1 MNEKDCL
8 MLQYISEEQ
17 SLTKAAERLF
27 ITQPALTYRLQQME
41 RELGVPIIIKHAKG
55 TKFTPEGEYLVAYAK
70 KTLDELYKMKEYVAN
85 MRNEVK
91 GNLRLGVSSYFGL
104 YKLPPLLKTFI
115 SLYPEVQPI
124 VTCAL
129 SSEIVELL
137 MQEEI
142 HLGVIRGEYPWLYA
156 KYLLHDEHICIIS
169 REPIDLDK
177 LPELQRIDYKQPIS
191 HSPGAVTVPF
201 SDAINAWWRERY
213 QIPPKIT
220 MQVDSYETCREM
232 VKHGLGYS
240 IIPGIFV
247 TPSDG
252 LYKLD
257 LVRANGEPMKRNTW
271 MLYKES
277 MLQLAV
283 VDRFVGFMKEQ
294 HKDDK

>member
-8 MLQYISEEQ
+8 MLRYLAEEQ

-41 RELGVPIIIKHAKG
+41 REFGVPIIIKNAKG
-55 TKFTPEGEYLVAYAK
+55 TKFTPEGEYLAAYAK
-70 KTLDELYKMKEYVAN
+70 KTLDELHKMKEYIAN

-91 GNLRLGVSSYFGL
+91 GNLRIGVSSYFGL
-104 YKLPPLLKTFI
+104 YKLPPLLKKF
-115 SLYPEVQPI
+115 SVLYPEVQPI

-137 MQEEI
+137 TQEEI
-142 HLGVIRGEYPWLYA
+142 HVGVIRGEYPWLYS
-156 KYLLHDEHICIIS
+156 KFLLHDEPICIIS
-169 REPIDLDK
+169 REPIELDK
-177 LPELQRIDYKQPIS
+177 LPDLPQIHYKQPIT
-191 HSPGAVTVPF
+191 HSPGSVAVPF
-201 SDAINAWWRERY
+201 GDAIYAWWRERY
-213 QIPPKIT
+213 NRPPNIT

-252 LYKLD
+252 LYSLE
-257 LVRANGEPMKRNTW
+257 LIQSNGELMKRNTW

-277 MLQLAV
+277 LLHLAV
-283 VDRFVGFMKEQ
+283 ADRFVGFMKEQ
-294 HKDDK
+294 HA